1 MNYIIIFFLS
11 LLLSLLMVP
20 AVRRI
25 AIKRCHVNKPKED
38 RWNNQPIALM
48 GGIAIFISFVIA
60 TLLIAEP
67 TKEIIV
73 LLLGGL
79 VIFILGFLDD
89 LFGTYPTIK
98 FAVQVAVAL
107 ALVNFGIVS
116 KITPYVWLDIP
127 LTVLWIVGL
136 TNALNFLDNM
146 DGLSGGVTII
156 SALGIFG
163 LSLINGQ
170 TVPALICIAL
180 VGSCLGFLRYNFNPA
195 KIFMGDC
202 GSLFLG
208 YTLAVLAILGGWQH
222 SSPIASKFFSPVLI
236 LGVAIFDTTLVTI
249 LRLKNGKMPWQGGRD
264 HCSHRLVSIFNSNE
278 KYAVLLLYGV
288 GILSG
293 GLGIIVSML
302 DSLASVIVTVCF
314 FAGITILGIKLA
326 KVECY
331 QDDVGLIADQKEH
344 SQLKIRS

>member
-1 MNYIIIFFLS
+1 MNYILIFFLS

-20 AVRRI
+20 TVRRI
-25 AIKRCHVNKPKED
+25 AIKRGFVNKPKEA
-38 RWNNQPIALM
+38 RWNSQPTALM
-48 GGIAIFISFVIA
+48 GGIAIFISFAIA

-67 TKEIIV
+67 KKEIIV

-89 LFGTYPTIK
+89 LFGTYPIIK
-98 FAVQVAVAL
+98 LAVQVAVAL
-107 ALVNFGIVS
+107 ALANFGIVS
-116 KITPYVWLDIP
+116 KITPYVWLDVP
-127 LTVLWIVGL
+127 LTVMWIVGL
-136 TNALNFLDNM
+136 TNALNLLDNM

-180 VGSCLGFLRYNFNPA
+180 VGSCLGFLKYNFNPA

-222 SSPIASKFFSPVLI
+222 SSPIAPKFFSPVLI

-249 LRLKNGKMPWQGGRD
+249 LRFAHRRMPWQGGRD
-264 HCSHRLVSIFNSNE
+264 HCSHRLVSFFNSNE
-278 KYAVLLLYGV
+278 RHAVLLLYGV
-288 GILSG
+288 GILSS
-293 GLGIIVSML
+293 GLGIIAAML
-302 DSLASVIVTVCF
+302 DSLASVIITVCF
-314 FAGITILGIKLA
+314 FASMTVFGIKLA

-331 QDDVGLIADQKEH
+331 QDNLDIIANQNIESVKE
-344 SQLKIRS
+344 

>member
-11 LLLSLLMVP
+11 LLLSLLLVP
-20 AVRRI
+20 TVRQI
-25 AIKRCHVNKPKED
+25 AMKRGFVNKPKEA

-48 GGIAIFISFVIA
+48 GGIAIFISFVVA

-67 TKEIIV
+67 QKEIIV

-89 LFGTYPTIK
+89 IFGTYPTIK

-107 ALVNFGIVS
+107 ALANFGIVS
-116 KITPYVWLDIP
+116 NITPYVWLDVP

-136 TNALNFLDNM
+136 TNALNLLDNM

-156 SALGIFG
+156 SALGVFG
-163 LSLINGQ
+163 LSIINGQ
-170 TVPALICIAL
+170 TVPALICLAL
-180 VGSCLGFLRYNFNPA
+180 VGSCLGFMRYNFNPA

-222 SSPIASKFFSPVLI
+222 SSPIVSKFFSPVLI

-249 LRLKNGKMPWQGGRD
+249 LRFVHRRMPWQGGRD
-264 HCSHRLVSIFNSNE
+264 HCSHRLVTIFSRNE

-288 GILSG
+288 GILSS
-293 GLGIIVSML
+293 GLGIIVAML
-302 DSLASVIVTVCF
+302 DSLSSVIVTVCF
-314 FAGITILGIKLA
+314 FAGMTVFGIKLA
-326 KVECY
+326 RVKCY
-331 QDDVGLIADQKEH
+331 QDNLDIIVDQNTETVK
-344 SQLKIRS
+344 